1 MNRALVGKIL
11 NYVRPYRWRF
21 LVVFAQVFVLSGFE
35 LLKPWPLQIVID
47 NALGGKPLALGRW
60 TSLVSD
66 ISAWP
71 PLVLVAAAC
80 AGLVA
85 IHLATGAL
93 TVLYNWMAIG
103 LGQRMVSDLRMRI
116 YTHLQRLSL
125 AFHGRQKVGDLM
137 MRVTAD
143 TFAVQTMVLNG
154 LLPILQAVILLC
166 GMLFILMPIN
176 LSLTLVSLSVVP
188 VLAVLIGLFNRRI
201 VSVATAAR
209 DADAHVYSVVHWGM
223 AAIKHIQS
231 FTTEAEEHRRFMQA
245 SGTALYAHRLLYA
258 WQDAYSAVI
267 NMLIA
272 AGMGLVIFV
281 GAREVLAG
289 RLSLGQLLVFTAYV
303 TQLYTPVNQIA
314 QSWGLIAGS
323 RVGAVRCFEILD
335 TEEDIKDGT
344 RVFPPEGAKGRIEL
358 RRVAFRYR
366 ESVPVLRGIDVV
378 VEPGQTIALVG
389 ATGAGKTT
397 LLSLLAR
404 FFDPSQGQVL
414 VDGIDLREYR
424 LKSLRSQ
431 IAMVLQPPLVFPL
444 SVRENIAYG
453 REDATLE
460 SIKDVARLARID
472 RMIEGLPQGY
482 DTIVAEAG
490 AVFSEG
496 EKQRIAIARALLRNV
511 PILILDEPT
520 SALDAETESQIMQ
533 ALRKLTRGR
542 TTFVIAHRLS
552 TVRQA
557 DKILVLRRGVI
568 AESGTFQELIRRKG
582 IFARLYK
589 TQFGGLDERHVEV

>member
-1 MNRALVGKIL
+1 MNLALAGKIL
-11 NYVRPYRWRF
+11 NCARPYRWRF
-21 LVVFAQVFVLSGFE
+21 LVVLAQVFVLSGFE

-47 NALGGKPLALGRW
+47 NALGGKSFEFGHWAPLI
-60 TSLVSD
+60 SEM
-66 ISAWP
+66 SAWP
-71 PLVLVAAAC
+71 PLVLIAAAC
-80 AGLVA
+80 VSLVA
-85 IHLATGAL
+85 IYLATGAL
-93 TVLYNWMAIG
+93 TVFYNWMAIG
-103 LGQRMVSDLRMRI
+103 LGQRMVNDLRMRI

-143 TFAVQTMVLNG
+143 TFAVQTMVMNG
-154 LLPILQAVILLC
+154 LLPILQAFILIC
-166 GMLFILMPIN
+166 GMVFILVPIN
-176 LSLTLVSLSVVP
+176 LMLTFVSLSVVP
-188 VLAVLIGLFNRRI
+188 VLAVPIRLFNRRI

-209 DADAHVYSVVHWGM
+209 DADAHVYSVAHWGM
-223 AAIKHIQS
+223 VAIKHIQS

-245 SGTALYAHRLLYA
+245 SGTALYANV
-258 WQDAYSAVI
+258 YSAVI
-267 NMLIA
+267 SVLIA

-289 RLSLGQLLVFTAYV
+289 RLSLGQLLVFMAYV

-323 RVGAVRCFEILD
+323 RVGAARCFEILE
-335 TEEDIKDGT
+335 TEQDLKDGA
-344 RVFPPEGAKGRIEL
+344 RVFPAEGAKGRIEW
-358 RRVAFRYR
+358 RNIAFRYR
-366 ESVPVLRGIDVV
+366 SDMPLLRGIDLV

-397 LLSLLAR
+397 LLGLLAR

-414 VDGIDLREYR
+414 IDGIDLREYR

-460 SIKDVARLARID
+460 SIKDVARLVGID
-472 RMIEGLPQGY
+472 HMIEALPQGY
-482 DTIVAEAG
+482 DTIVDEAG
-490 AVFSEG
+490 AGFSEG

-520 SALDAETESQIMQ
+520 SALDAETEAQIMQ
-533 ALRKLTRGR
+533 SLNKQTRGR

-552 TVRQA
+552 TVRGA
-557 DKILVLRRGVI
+557 DRILVLKRGVI
-568 AESGTFQELIRRKG
+568 AESGTFHELIRQNG
-582 IFARLYK
+582 AFARLYK
-589 TQFGGLDERHVEV
+589 TQFGAFEETHGEV